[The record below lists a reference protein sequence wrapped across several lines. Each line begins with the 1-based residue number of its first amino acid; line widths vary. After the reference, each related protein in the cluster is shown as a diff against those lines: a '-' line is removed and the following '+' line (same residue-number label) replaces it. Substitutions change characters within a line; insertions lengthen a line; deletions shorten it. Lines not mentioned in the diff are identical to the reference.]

1 MPRRRPAIDYDEGD
15 LYDDDG
21 FYDEELDGEQETN
34 TRSDAVRWSSV
45 EVHQS
50 AATDP
55 RELSTDADASAA
67 LNELVNEFRSL
78 LGNCR
83 IPREQIDAVLVA
95 ADYDVEE
102 AARIL
107 ETSMVEESSETAR
120 ALESSKPSA
129 IARMIDA
136 DEQDLSGIHVSIP
149 AFAPPGLATSQ
160 KSAFSTPSPDD
171 IIQQKQKAGRNRAV
185 VASSVNAQILQG
197 KAPVAGP
204 SGLTDSGMASA
215 NSTHDASE
223 NLRQSAEPS
232 RKGRTGTNK
241 SHVGTR
247 AVRGESETVHHTRQ
261 RDHPSKLPSA
271 SVLAKE
277 APSVAIVVAGHV
289 DAGKVRILA
298 AHHAR
303 IQPHTVTGIR
313 FVVFCT
319 LLTFVCTLLIA
330 LCTWERVLWLVIF
343 CG

>member
-136 DEQDLSGIHVSIP
+136 DEQDLS
-149 AFAPPGLATSQ
+149 
-160 KSAFSTPSPDD
+160 
-171 IIQQKQKAGRNRAV
+171 
-185 VASSVNAQILQG
+185 
-197 KAPVAGP
+197 
-204 SGLTDSGMASA
+204 
-215 NSTHDASE
+215 
-223 NLRQSAEPS
+223 
-232 RKGRTGTNK
+232 
-241 SHVGTR
+241 
-247 AVRGESETVHHTRQ
+247 
-261 RDHPSKLPSA
+261 
-271 SVLAKE
+271 
-277 APSVAIVVAGHV
+277 
-289 DAGKVRILA
+289 
-298 AHHAR
+298 
-303 IQPHTVTGIR
+303 
-313 FVVFCT
+313 
-319 LLTFVCTLLIA
+319 
-330 LCTWERVLWLVIF
+330 
-343 CG
+343 